1 MYRLYIKRILDILFS
16 LIFLPFFVVI
26 ILTLPPFIHI
36 WDQGPIFYNAY
47 RMGKKGRRFKMFKF
61 RSMKVNAPD
70 LRNPDGSTYNAE
82 NDPRLT
88 KIGRFLRKTSIDE
101 LPQLINVLIGDMSLV
116 GPRPTL
122 YSDKYPSYDEHTK
135 KRYDVRPGI
144 TGYTQAY
151 FRNSIGQE
159 EKFKHDVW
167 YVENLS
173 FLLDMKILIKTFF
186 SVIKRENIYVSES

>member
-1 MYRLYIKRILDILFS
+1 MYQSFFKRFIDFLGILAV
-16 LIFLPFFVVI
+16 LPFLLLILAMVAPI
-26 ILTLPPFIHI
+26 IYFT
-36 WDQGPIFYNAY
+36 DKGPVFYNAY

>member
-1 MYRLYIKRILDILFS
+1 
-16 LIFLPFFVVI
+16 
-26 ILTLPPFIHI
+26 
-36 WDQGPIFYNAY
+36 
-47 RMGKKGRRFKMFKF
+47 
-61 RSMKVNAPD
+61 
-70 LRNPDGSTYNAE
+70 
-82 NDPRLT
+82 
-88 KIGRFLRKTSIDE
+88 
-101 LPQLINVLIGDMSLV
+101 MSLV
-116 GPRPTL
+116 DMRPTL

-135 KRYDVRPGI
+135 KYDVRPGI

>member
-1 MYRLYIKRILDILFS
+1 MVA
-16 LIFLPFFVVI
+16 PI
-26 ILTLPPFIHI
+26 IYFT
-36 WDQGPIFYNAY
+36 DKGPVFYNAY

>member
-26 ILTLPPFIHI
+26 ILTLTPFIYI

>member
-26 ILTLPPFIHI
+26 ILTLTPFIRI

>member
-26 ILTLPPFIHI
+26 ILTLTPFIRI

-186 SVIKRENIYVSES
+186 SVIKRENIYVRES

>member
-26 ILTLPPFIHI
+26 ILTLTPFIYI

-101 LPQLINVLIGDMSLV
+101 LPQLINVLIGDMSFV

-122 YSDKYPSYDEHTK
+122 YSDKYSSYNEQTK
-135 KRYDVRPGI
+135 KRFSVRPGI

-159 EKFKHDVW
+159 EKFMHDIW

-173 FLLDMKILIKTFF
+173 FLLDIKVIIKTVV
-186 SVIKRENIYVSES
+186 SVIKRENIYVRES